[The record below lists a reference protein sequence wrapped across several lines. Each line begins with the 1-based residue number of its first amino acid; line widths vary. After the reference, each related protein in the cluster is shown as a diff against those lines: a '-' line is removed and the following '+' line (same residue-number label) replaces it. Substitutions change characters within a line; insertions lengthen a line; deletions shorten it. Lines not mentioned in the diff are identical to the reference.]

1 MSKYFGNWLVSCEA
15 ERKRESW
22 RLGEKSESERK
33 CRVEWPR
40 GELAEGEEW
49 SKETLSIN
57 HFIFTLTENIMT
69 EKIPE
74 KTVIISSESVSQMN
88 GGIFYFQ
95 CLLES

>member
-1 MSKYFGNWLVSCEA
+1 MRPR
-15 ERKRESW
+15 ER
-22 RLGEKSESERK
+22 ERAGDWE
-33 CRVEWPR
+33 RSQSQSGRGSVEWPR

-95 CLLES
+95 CLLEP

>member
-1 MSKYFGNWLVSCEA
+1 M
-15 ERKRESW
+15 
-22 RLGEKSESERK
+22 
-33 CRVEWPR
+33 EWPR

-49 SKETLSIN
+49 SKETLGIN

>member
-1 MSKYFGNWLVSCEA
+1 MSCEA
-15 ERKRESW
+15 ERNRESW
-22 RLGEKSESERK
+22 RLGEKSESERERK

>member
-1 MSKYFGNWLVSCEA
+1 MSCEA

-22 RLGEKSESERK
+22 RLGEKSESEWERK

-57 HFIFTLTENIMT
+57 DFIFTLTENIMT

-95 CLLES
+95 CLLEP